1 MLYIRPLIYEEKSL
15 DDFDIDS
22 EDSVFNSFY
31 KALLNLEG
39 TKASDKNAEET
50 ITELFNEACYIITV
64 ANLVKRPE
72 LKLGLYIDFC
82 VPDYICTVL
91 IMVYYMLYDIKNDNK
106 HLDAL
111 QNNID
116 HYIRENYNNQLLY
129 DCFSDYW
136 NPILFFP
143 KSIDFKPRTI
153 TNITETVDNLDDYWK
168 KQILRS
174 NEREIENFVCL
185 WKEPHGRNQVID
197 VLLHVM
203 NNYHISDDFPF

>member
-1 MLYIRPLIYEEKSL
+1 
-15 DDFDIDS
+15 
-22 EDSVFNSFY
+22 
-31 KALLNLEG
+31 
-39 TKASDKNAEET
+39 
-50 ITELFNEACYIITV
+50 
-64 ANLVKRPE
+64 
-72 LKLGLYIDFC
+72 
-82 VPDYICTVL
+82 
-91 IMVYYMLYDIKNDNK
+91 MLYDIKNDNK

-174 NEREIENFVCL
+174 NEKEIENFVCL